1 MYSEPYSHFYVPAVR
16 SSEELSSLIPPPVRP
31 QPHKIMYKTTAIP
44 ILLRETGWA
53 PAQAW
58 LERIQDR
65 CVARVAAADPRH
77 PLRARWDS
85 PRLQWMR
92 RRQEVELAPNHHTP
106 PWATDD
112 RTAIKQR
119 IGAIG
124 REKGG
129 PAFRQWVSEQSP
141 LDLTVYSDGSLNEDG
156 SAGAGFCVYRGT
168 QEIARGQVPLG
179 HTTEVYDAEIEGAL
193 AGLRAAAAHYMARF
207 ATKLTICLDN
217 EEAALRLHSGTP
229 TDSSATAI
237 LDFKSHKL
245 AWAQRERAPNAAP
258 GQSTSTGARP
268 TWGYPATSSP
278 TSSPR
283 GHARC
288 HLVGRQRPTPAH
300 AAVPSKGTKPRPRN
314 TGGETA
320 PSGTPGWASSSALDP
335 HPSSHSP
342 GHPSGD
348 CSPPDPDMVTLKR
361 TTCASTMRTP
371 SCFAGAGRRKPPT
384 ILPRVWPPTHPHR
397 SRLPRRLYP
406 FMGDTLRSQAWRA

>member
-1 MYSEPYSHFYVPAVR
+1 
-16 SSEELSSLIPPPVRP
+16 
-31 QPHKIMYKTTAIP
+31 
-44 ILLRETGWA
+44 
-53 PAQAW
+53 
-58 LERIQDR
+58 
-65 CVARVAAADPRH
+65 
-77 PLRARWDS
+77 
-85 PRLQWMR
+85 MR

-258 GQSTSTGARP
+258 GAVDVRWCPSHVGIPGNELADQLAKGACQMPSGRTTATNARARRRTEQRYEAAAKEYWRRNRPERYTRLGLELSTRPPPELSLPRPSLGRLLAARSGHGDFEAYHVRFHHEDAELLCRCGEVKAPDHFATCVATNPPFGRVVPFGKDPVEWALGTIPGAKAFSEWAINSRFFAQAGPRPPPISTPPHPPPTSTP
-268 TWGYPATSSP
+268 
-278 TSSPR
+278 
-283 GHARC
+283 
-288 HLVGRQRPTPAH
+288 
-300 AAVPSKGTKPRPRN
+300 
-314 TGGETA
+314 
-320 PSGTPGWASSSALDP
+320 PG
-335 HPSSHSP
+335 
-342 GHPSGD
+342 
-348 CSPPDPDMVTLKR
+348 
-361 TTCASTMRTP
+361 
-371 SCFAGAGRRKPPT
+371 
-384 ILPRVWPPTHPHR
+384 
-397 SRLPRRLYP
+397 
-406 FMGDTLRSQAWRA
+406 